1 MNAPQLPY
9 GQQPYPQQYGS
20 TPYGAAAQQAYP
32 ATPQHQAYPGTPPP
46 YPAAQQPYPQD
57 GYPQAAPP
65 QGQYPQQQYAAPQQ
79 YGDPQQYG
87 APQAAAQGIALTT
100 EFFPL
105 AWVFFFIKPSIS
117 VNGYELPRSPW
128 GRTVVPMPPGQHHVH
143 VHVPYLLPSR
153 LGPADTVIPV
163 HPNQVTEA
171 EYKAPLWAFSR
182 GSLGMGPQSYNGV
195 GATIAIAAI
204 SFVLFLLVLVLPMIA
219 TAAV

>member
-1 MNAPQLPY
+1 MNAPQPPY

-20 TPYGAAAQQAYP
+20 TPYGAAPQQTYP
-32 ATPQHQAYPGTPPP
+32 AVPQYQPQPGTPPP
-46 YPAAQQPYPQD
+46 YPAAQQPYPQA
-57 GYPQAAPP
+57 GYPSTAPP
-65 QGQYPQQQYAAPQQ
+65 NPQTQYAPQQ
-79 YGDPQQYG
+79 YAQAQKYG
-87 APQAAAQGIALTT
+87 APQAAVQGIGLTT

-128 GRTVVPMPPGQHHVH
+128 GRTVIPLPPGQHHVH

-163 HPNQVTEA
+163 HPNQVTET
-171 EYKAPLWAFSR
+171 EYKAPLWAFSP

-204 SFVLFLLVLVLPMIA
+204 SFVLFLLVLILPLIA
-219 TAAV
+219 TAAA